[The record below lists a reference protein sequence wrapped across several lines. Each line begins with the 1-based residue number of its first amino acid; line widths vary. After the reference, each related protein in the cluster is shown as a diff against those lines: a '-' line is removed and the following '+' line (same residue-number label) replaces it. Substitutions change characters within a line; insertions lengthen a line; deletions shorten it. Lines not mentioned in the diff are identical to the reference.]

1 MSQIELMYASQESDI
16 YEACYSCHKNPR
28 FGIDRQVC
36 RVRDSKK
43 NKSKEKIQRVKRD
56 LSLSQ
61 KKKTNI
67 LGVLCVPQNSRFE
80 IDRQLRRVRDSGK
93 KL

>member
-43 NKSKEKIQRVKRD
+43 NKSREN
-56 LSLSQ
+56 STSQ
-61 KKKTNI
+61 KRPIIESKKK
-67 LGVLCVPQNSRFE
+67 
-80 IDRQLRRVRDSGK
+80 D
-93 KL
+93 